1 MILFTSDTKDL
12 HAKMQKTGFIYLFV
26 SLFCVLFGAVYEY
39 FSHEVYSYFMIY
51 AFVIPQAGGML
62 PFFGMAYLKGPLPGR
77 VSLNLYHSGIASLT
91 VGCLFK
97 GILDIYGTTNRLT
110 LVYWIMGAVLLILGM
125 AGYLLGISCANTRSS
140 FRK

>member
-1 MILFTSDTKDL
+1 M
-12 HAKMQKTGFIYLFV
+12 FV

-97 GILDIYGTTNRLT
+97 GVLDIYGTTNRLIS
-110 LVYWIMGAVLLILGM
+110 VYWIVGAVLLILGI